1 MFGYNVSLLNVGK
14 AISETLQK
22 KAYSLCSFDPAEY
35 SRLMNEIETKE
46 LKKNDI
52 QKELHLVADQ
62 IKQEKSK
69 IDEYSVDIDLTAQ
82 WSAFYNNGAD
92 RAISLSAPL
101 LFRKERIHEYPQAR
115 RL

>member
-1 MFGYNVSLLNVGK
+1 MQFLPLLDKESVSIVSLLNVGK

-82 WSAFYNNGAD
+82 
-92 RAISLSAPL
+92 
-101 LFRKERIHEYPQAR
+101 
-115 RL
+115 

>member
-46 LKKNDI
+46 LKKMTFKKNYTLLLI
-52 QKELHLVADQ
+52 RL
-62 IKQEKSK
+62 SK
-69 IDEYSVDIDLTAQ
+69 KKAKLMSI
-82 WSAFYNNGAD
+82 
-92 RAISLSAPL
+92 LST
-101 LFRKERIHEYPQAR
+101 
-115 RL
+115 